1 MLNTLLNNFSIG
13 KRIGLG
19 FTIVLLL
26 MAGMIV
32 PVVSYQINSTIHTAE
47 ESELRQ
53 LAISAEAEI
62 ASEGRLAVAL
72 STFYA
77 NISSLQQAFADS
89 ERDYLTTQLQPAFA
103 VMREKFGAVQFQIHT
118 PPATSWLRVHRPDRF
133 GDDLSGFRQTVVET
147 NRSQRA
153 VQGLE
158 FGAEGLGIRGISPI
172 MLSGRHLG
180 SVEFGMSFGQPFF
193 EQFKTK
199 YGVDLALYLIDSNAF
214 KRFGGSRDGDALV
227 TNTTLQQALQSSQIE
242 RVTTANGQFA
252 VLVNPVKD
260 YSGKVIGVL
269 EVSMDRSTYVTA
281 LNQARMVTLGVSAL
295 AIIIGLV
302 LAYFISQTITVPIN
316 SAFNAMHDIAQGE
329 GDLTCRLPQAGN
341 NEIAALAG
349 AFNQFAAK
357 VQTMV
362 QQIRSS
368 VEQISTASEEM
379 SSITDQTSKEVIRQQ
394 SETAQVATAMNQ
406 MTATV
411 QEVANHAALA
421 ASSAQSAD
429 KQTQDGRK
437 VMQHT
442 LHTIQTLAQEV
453 ENGALVISRLSEEST
468 KIGSVL
474 DVIRGIAEQT
484 NLLALNAA
492 IEAARAGEQG
502 RGFAVVADEVRTLA
516 SRTQAST
523 LEIQSM
529 IERLQT
535 GAHDAVKA
543 MQQGQKQ
550 AQQGLTQAAQA
561 ENALLTISNA
571 VTNIN
576 DMNIQIATA
585 AEEQSSVAEEINRN
599 IVNISQSADAT
610 AEGAKQTA
618 SAGDELAKLAVRLQ
632 TLVGQFKV

>member
-1 MLNTLLNNFSIG
+1 MFNTLLNNFSIG

-19 FTIVLLL
+19 FTLVLLL

-103 VMREKFGAVQFQIHT
+103 VMRENYGAVQFQIHT

-158 FGAEGLGIRGISPI
+158 FGVEGLGIRGISPI

-199 YGVDLALYLIDSNAF
+199 YGVDLALYLIDGDTF

-227 TNTTLQQALQSSQIE
+227 TSNTMQQALQSSQIE
-242 RVTTANGQFA
+242 RVTTATGQFA

-269 EVSMDRSTYVTA
+269 EVSLDRSTYVTA
-281 LNQARMVTLGVSAL
+281 LNQAQMVTLGVSAL
-295 AIIIGLV
+295 AIIIGLI
-302 LAYFISQTITVPIN
+302 LAYLISQTITVPIN
-316 SAFNAMHDIAQGE
+316 SAVNAMHDIAQGE

-357 VQTMV
+357 VQAMV

-561 ENALLTISNA
+561 ESALQTISNS

>member
-1 MLNTLLNNFSIG
+1 MELINNLSIG

-19 FTIVLLL
+19 FTLVLGL

-32 PVVSYQINSTIHTAE
+32 PVVNYQINNTIHTAE

-53 LAISAEAEI
+53 LVISAEAEI

-77 NISSLQQAFADS
+77 NLEVMQRAFADG
-89 ERDYLTTQLQPAFA
+89 ERDFLTQQLQPAFSIL
-103 VMREKFGAVQFQIHT
+103 RESFGAVQFQIHT
-118 PPATSWLRVHRPDRF
+118 APATSWLRVHRPDRF
-133 GDDLSGFRQTVVET
+133 GDDLSGFRHTVVET
-147 NRSQRA
+147 NRTQLP

-158 FGAEGLGIRGISPI
+158 FGVEGLGIRGITPI
-172 MLSGRHLG
+172 KLSNTHLG

-193 EQFKTK
+193 EQFKQK
-199 YGVDLALYLIDSNAF
+199 YGVDLSLYLADKGTFKKFGSSHSSDMLLPDTAMQKALTDSYVG
-214 KRFGGSRDGDALV
+214 RV
-227 TNTTLQQALQSSQIE
+227 EQSGNSY
-242 RVTTANGQFA
+242 A
-252 VLVNPVKD
+252 VLLNPVRD

-269 EVSMDRSTYVTA
+269 EVSMDRSTYVAA
-281 LNQARMVTLGVSAL
+281 LNQARIVTLGISGL
-295 AIIIGLV
+295 AILIGLI
-302 LAYFISQTITVPIN
+302 LAYLISRTITLPIKQ
-316 SAFNAMHDIAQGE
+316 AAHAMHDIAQGE
-329 GDLTCRLPQAGN
+329 GDLTCRLPLQGE
-341 NEIAALAG
+341 NEITELAG
-349 AFNQFAAK
+349 AFNEFAAK
-357 VQTMV
+357 VQAMV
-362 QQIRSS
+362 QQVRSS

-379 SSITDQTSKEVIRQQ
+379 SSITEETSREVIRQQ
-394 SETAQVATAMNQ
+394 SETAQVATAMNE

-411 QEVANHAALA
+411 QEVANHASLA
-421 ASSAQSAD
+421 ACSAQQAD
-429 KQTQDGRK
+429 QESRDGKQI
-437 VMQHT
+437 MQLT
-442 LHTIQTLAQEV
+442 LVTIQTLAQEV
-453 ENGALVISRLSEEST
+453 ENGAKVITRLSEEST

-561 ENALLTISNA
+561 ESALQTISNS

-632 TLVGQFKV
+632 ALVGQFKV

>member
-1 MLNTLLNNFSIG
+1 MLTKLVNNLPIG

-19 FTIVLLL
+19 FTLVLLL
-26 MAGMIV
+26 MAAMIV
-32 PVVSYQINSTIHTAE
+32 PVVTYQLNSTIHTAE

-77 NISSLQQAFADS
+77 NINSLQQAFADG
-89 ERDYLTTQLQPAFA
+89 ERDYLTTQLQPAFL
-103 VMREKFGAVQFQIHT
+103 VMRENFGAVQFQIHT

-147 NRSQRA
+147 NRNQRA

-172 MLSGRHLG
+172 MLSGHHLG

-199 YGVDLALYLIDSNAF
+199 YGVDLGLYLIDGDAF
-214 KRFGGSRDGDALV
+214 KRFGGSREGDALV
-227 TNTTLQQALQSSQIE
+227 TSNTMRQALQSSQIE
-242 RVTTANGQFA
+242 RVSTANGQFA

-269 EVSMDRSTYVTA
+269 EVSMDRSAYVTA

-295 AIIIGLV
+295 AIMIGLV

-316 SAFNAMHDIAQGE
+316 SAVNAMRDIAQGE

-357 VQTMV
+357 VQAMV
-362 QQIRSS
+362 QQVRSS
-368 VEQISTASEEM
+368 VEQISAASEEM

-394 SETAQVATAMNQ
+394 SETAQVATAMNE

-411 QEVANHAALA
+411 QEVASHAALA

-442 LHTIQTLAQEV
+442 LHTIQALAQAV

-529 IERLQT
+529 IERLQAGT
-535 GAHDAVKA
+535 RDAVKA
-543 MQQGQKQ
+543 MEQGQCQ
-550 AQQGLTQAAQA
+550 AQQGLQQAAQA
-561 ENALLTISNA
+561 ESSLQTISNS

>member
-1 MLNTLLNNFSIG
+1 MLTKLVNNLPIG

-19 FTIVLLL
+19 FTLVLLL
-26 MAGMIV
+26 MAAMIV
-32 PVVSYQINSTIHTAE
+32 PVVTYQLNSTIHTAE

-77 NISSLQQAFADS
+77 NINSLQQAFADG
-89 ERDYLTTQLQPAFA
+89 ERDYLTAQLQPAFL
-103 VMREKFGAVQFQIHT
+103 VMRENFGAVQFQIHT

-147 NRSQRA
+147 NRNQRA

-172 MLSGRHLG
+172 MLSGHHLG

-199 YGVDLALYLIDSNAF
+199 YGVDLGLYLIDGDAF
-214 KRFGGSRDGDALV
+214 KRFGGSREGDALV
-227 TNTTLQQALQSSQIE
+227 TSNTMRQALQSSQIE
-242 RVTTANGQFA
+242 RVSTANGQFA

-295 AIIIGLV
+295 AIMIGLV

-316 SAFNAMHDIAQGE
+316 SAVNAMRDIAQGE

-357 VQTMV
+357 VQAMV
-362 QQIRSS
+362 QQVRSS
-368 VEQISTASEEM
+368 VEQISAASEEM

-394 SETAQVATAMNQ
+394 SETAQVATAMNE

-442 LHTIQTLAQEV
+442 LHTIQSLAQEV

-529 IERLQT
+529 IERLQAGT
-535 GAHDAVKA
+535 RDAVKA
-543 MQQGQKQ
+543 MEQGQSQ
-550 AQQGLTQAAQA
+550 AQQGLQQAAQA
-561 ENALLTISNA
+561 ESSLQTISNS